1 MSCIVNEDKRDF
13 SVDNDA
19 MQAFEQRILD
29 ERWVGTVENELSAMN
44 DGKFGRPFVFPDCVI
59 EWGML
64 YRAAEKKNYR
74 RAAGAVNYFLR
85 KNGHPEISVTQF
97 YDRAQ
102 SLAGDGLSADADDTR
117 ILGSGAG
124 NVEKEEDVSVA
135 VDSTGM
141 SLRKYGG
148 WLRKYHNKREEAN
161 GWIKVHVVVNTC
173 TEEILAYVITDE
185 SCGDVTCMERLIEA
199 AGNEGHQIDRIYA
212 DAAYDKI
219 ELWKKYG
226 SEGIEYC
233 VNIKSSQTGKYAG
246 RTVRSNGCPLRAAHI
261 RTIIKIGPEAWK
273 KKMGYGIRW
282 KVECAFSDLKRMFGD
297 VMRSRAR
304 HRMAAEIYWVIRC
317 YNLYKSIRKVFSDLC
332 GGVA

>member
-1 MSCIVNEDKRDF
+1 MTCIVSENKRDF

-19 MQAFEQRILD
+19 MQAFEHRILD
-29 ERWVGTVENELSAMN
+29 ERWIETVENELLLMN
-44 DGKFGRPFVFPDCVI
+44 EGKFGRPFLFPDSVI

-74 RAAGAVNYFLR
+74 RSAGAVNYYLR
-85 KNGHPEISVTQF
+85 KHGHPKISLTQF

-102 SLAGDGLSADADDTR
+102 TLAERKLSCDITDAR
-117 ILGSGAG
+117 VMGYAG
-124 NVEKEEDVSVA
+124 GGVEKDERVDAA

-141 SLRKYGG
+141 SLKKYGG
-148 WLRKYHNKREEAN
+148 WLRHYWKEERNAN
-161 GWIKVHVVVNTC
+161 GWIKVHVAVNAR

-185 SCGDVTCMERLIEA
+185 SCGDVTCMERLIEVA
-199 AGNEGHQIDRIYA
+199 AGEGHKIGRIFA

-226 SEGIEYC
+226 SEGIEYR
-233 VNIKSSQTGKYAG
+233 VNIKSAQTKKYAG

-273 KKMGYGIRW
+273 KEIGYGRRW

-297 VMRSRAR
+297 IMRSKVR
-304 HRMAAEIYWVIRC
+304 HRMAAEIYWIIRC
-317 YNLYKSIRKVFSDLC
+317 YNLYKSIRRLVTDLC
-332 GGVA
+332 RSLS